1 MAFLSSMAAQ
11 PNLASSSSAGPLLG
25 SVNGSKLRQTQAAS
39 KPAPV
44 LDLPALQAASQVLQ
58 EQLVK
63 DSQIVPDLGELIS
76 GSPSSASYTV
86 FPDDYRAPFQKR
98 RHIGIPESLWQYYTT
113 TNLAT
118 HMGLLPEIDRV
129 WIAIDHN
136 LFLWDYVDGQ
146 ELSSFVDQ
154 PDVITHV
161 ALVKPKSGVFIDEI
175 TSLLVICTPVTVLL
189 IGVSTTPVPGPN
201 NQTRKEIKLY
211 ATDMSI
217 ACDVEMSSVIGTP
230 DGRIF
235 MAGSQDGNLY
245 ELHYQEKEG
254 WFGKRV
260 QLINHSVGGVQSLLP
275 RIGSSNA
282 DDRIT
287 MLVSDPARNCF
298 YTLSARN
305 TISVWRTNGDKHVQ
319 HLQTI
324 SNLYK
329 AAQDKAPGSPALTPQ
344 SFNIIALHVIDPSES
359 RSGVQLVAI
368 TTNGVRLYFSP
379 SSLGSTYGWGASTTP
394 GFRNLSLAHVRLPP
408 PNLIHPDELSNPY
421 REVSGTFGI
430 GSGQSSQPTSRPYI
444 ITILEDTCYDLGTTI
459 AVQRGDVADTDYLVC
474 MAPDLTQI
482 ASLGQVRGP
491 QVQQPAPQ
499 YVSHAYT
506 TTAVANRIPLT
517 ERATLVPVPGLTW
530 GIAPVPRSK
539 YSLATSAPANTPA
552 PLITNELATQFSEP
566 ARQYII
572 LTNGGLHWV
581 AKRRAVDAL
590 KEAIEEFQVEGN
602 AQPLIDLRDSYGRD
616 QTCAMLLAIASGNT
630 FLDPME
636 QSPLGSM
643 SHVSADLAA
652 VARQAFYDFGERPTW
667 AERVTYGTSE
677 GSGTATFS
685 GRREGLALYFARLV
699 RPFWKVKL
707 TKPGANGL
715 QELSVPDDIL
725 VIAQKNLFALKE
737 LLDTNPYLFHSA
749 PSDHTGARSAAA
761 SEQEAWKAEQSS
773 VSQLLSLLSRT
784 IEAIAFLL
792 LLNDHKLGE
801 LIAQCDPEIQK
812 LASTLTFE
820 ELITVEKGVTA
831 SRALVNVIINQQIGQ
846 QISVDT
852 ISEVLQQRCGSFCS
866 TDDVMLYKARE
877 NVRKAVETR
886 NPMER
891 QTWLGE
897 SLRLFMKGARNLE
910 FDKLREICGDYQ
922 ELNYAKGAVELPLHC
937 AQAFDT
943 DLQGQEYWIAGC
955 PANDPRAQ
963 YWERRKHCYELVLD
977 SLSVFEERCVSSKQG
992 ATQTDDPETVRG
1004 HAYELAFASEDEM
1017 FHSTL
1022 YDWLISRGMA
1032 DELLEMRPAYL
1043 EAHLKREPAS
1053 VEKLQLLWKFYVK
1066 DGQPL
1071 RAAEVL
1077 AILAES
1083 TEFDLSLDTRLE
1095 YLTLAVGNAKSH
1107 PVSVGG
1113 RHETAIAFLTDLEE
1127 KLDVAQVQ
1135 LELYNTLLPRQHE
1148 PEVAER
1154 FKALSVRLYNI
1165 TELYQLW
1172 AEPLDLPLIKLL
1184 ILHVSEHRDDG
1195 IVRPIW
1201 NKIFEEG
1208 RSSHSVEGV
1217 DPKVAADRI
1226 VTKVIPLG
1234 QRYYPSESA
1243 FPLQHIA
1250 SLLVRFALAHKGEIP
1265 YGWAPRI
1272 LVQCGVPYPEV
1283 WDILHEMYESQV
1295 PPFNEQANVQAISSD
1310 IAVLLTDWI
1319 EDAKRPQS
1327 AASRGEFPVFRIDQ
1341 AVEQYL
1347 AELEPG
1353 RTETKAAYESIK
1365 RQLRRHW

>member
-1 MAFLSSMAAQ
+1 MAFLSSVAGQ
-11 PNLASSSSAGPLLG
+11 PNLASSSSSGPLLA
-25 SVNGSKLRQTQAAS
+25 SVSGSKLRQAQTAS
-39 KPAPV
+39 KPVPV
-44 LDLPALQAASQVLQ
+44 LDLPALQAASRVLH

-63 DSQIVPDLGELIS
+63 DSQIIPDLGDMIA

-98 RHIGIPESLWQYYTT
+98 RHIGIPESLWQYYTS

-235 MAGSQDGNLY
+235 MSGSQDGNLY

-260 QLINHSVGGVQSLLP
+260 QLINHSVGGMQSLLP
-275 RIGSSNA
+275 RIGASNA

-287 MLVSDPARNCF
+287 SLVSDPARNCF
-298 YTLSARN
+298 YSLTAKN
-305 TISVWRTNGDKHVQ
+305 TISIWRTNGDKHVQ

-329 AAQDKAPGSPALTPQ
+329 AAQDKVPGSPALTPQ
-344 SFNIIALHVIDPSES
+344 NFNIIALHVIDPSES
-359 RSGVQLVAI
+359 RAGVQLVAI
-368 TTNGVRLYFSP
+368 TANGVRLYFSP
-379 SSLGSTYGWGASTTP
+379 GSTYGWSTSSP
-394 GFRNLSLAHVRLPP
+394 SGFRSLSLAHVRLPP
-408 PNLIHPDELSNPY
+408 PNLMHPDEQSNPLL
-421 REVSGTFGI
+421 EGAGPFGV
-430 GSGQSSQPTSRPYI
+430 GAGQQQPTSRPYI
-444 ITILEDTCYDLGTTI
+444 VTALEDTCYDFGITI
-459 AVQRGDVADTDYLVC
+459 AVQRGDVADTDYLLC

-482 ASLGQVRGP
+482 GSFGQVRGP
-491 QVQQPAPQ
+491 QVQQPQPQ
-499 YVSHAYT
+499 YVSHGYGT
-506 TTAVANRIPLT
+506 TTAVTNRIPLT
-517 ERATLVPVPGLTW
+517 ERATLVPIPGLTW
-530 GIAPVPRSK
+530 GMAPVPRSK
-539 YSLATSAPANTPA
+539 YSLATTAPADTPA
-552 PLITNELATQFSEP
+552 PLVTNELATQFSEP

-643 SHVSADLAA
+643 SRVSSELAG

-707 TKPGANGL
+707 TKAGAHGL
-715 QELSVPDDIL
+715 RDLSVPDDIL
-725 VIAQKNLFALKE
+725 LIAQKNLFALKE

-749 PSDHTGARSAAA
+749 PGDHTGARSATA

-784 IEAIAFLL
+784 IEAISFLL
-792 LLNDHKLGE
+792 LLNDHRLGE
-801 LIAQCDPEIQK
+801 LISQCDPEVQK
-812 LASTLTFE
+812 LLEGLTFE
-820 ELITVEKGVTA
+820 DLITADKGVTA

-877 NVRKAVETR
+877 NIRRAVETR

-910 FDKLREICGDYQ
+910 FEKLREICGDYQ
-922 ELNYAKGAVELPLHC
+922 QLSYAKGAVELPLYC

-955 PANDPRAQ
+955 PASDPRAQ
-963 YWERRKHCYELVLD
+963 FWERRKQCYELVLD
-977 SLSVFEERCVSSKQG
+977 SLSVFEERCVPGKQS
-992 ATQTDDPETVRG
+992 TSQPDDPETVRG

-1043 EAHLKREPAS
+1043 EAHLRREPVS
-1053 VEKLQLLWKFYVK
+1053 VEKFQLLWQFYVK

-1077 AILAES
+1077 AVLAES
-1083 TEFDLSLDTRLE
+1083 TDFNLSLDTRLE

-1127 KLDVAQVQ
+1127 KLEVAQVQ

-1148 PEVAER
+1148 PEVSER
-1154 FKALSVRLYNI
+1154 FKALSLRLYNI

-1184 ILHVSEHRDDG
+1184 ILHVSQHRDES

-1201 NKIFEEG
+1201 NRIFEEAI
-1208 RSSHSVEGV
+1208 EGAE
-1217 DPKVAADRI
+1217 PKAAADRI
-1226 VTKVIPLG
+1226 VAKIIPLG
-1234 QRYYPSESA
+1234 HRYYPSDSA

-1250 SLLVRFALAHKGEIP
+1250 SLLVRFALAHKGDIP

-1341 AVEQYL
+1341 AVDQYL
-1347 AELEPG
+1347 AELEPS
-1353 RTETKAAYESIK
+1353 RTETKAAYEAIK

>member
-1 MAFLSSMAAQ
+1 MAFRSS
-11 PNLASSSSAGPLLG
+11 LALQQNRASTSSPGPLIT
-25 SVNGSKLRQTQAAS
+25 SVNGSKFRQAQAAS

-44 LDLPALQAASQVLQ
+44 LDLPALQAASRVLQ
-58 EQLVK
+58 DQLVK
-63 DSQIVPDLGELIS
+63 DSQAVPDLGDMIS
-76 GSPSSASYTV
+76 GMPSSASYTV

-98 RHIGIPESLWQYYTT
+98 RHIGIPESLWQYYTS

-118 HMGLLPEIDRV
+118 HMGLLPEIERV

-154 PDVITHV
+154 PDVITNV

-189 IGVSTTPVPGPN
+189 LGVSTHPVPGPN
-201 NQTRKEIKLY
+201 NQTRMDIKLY

-217 ACDVEMSSVIGTP
+217 ACDVEMSAVIGTP

-235 MAGSQDGNLY
+235 MCGSQDGNLY

-260 QLINHSVGGVQSLLP
+260 QLINHSVGGMSSLLP
-275 RIGSSNA
+275 RLSTSNTE
-282 DDRIT
+282 DRIIT
-287 MLVSDPARNCF
+287 LVSDPARNCF
-298 YTLSARN
+298 YSLTANN

-324 SNLYK
+324 PNLYK
-329 AAQDKAPGSPALTPQ
+329 AAQDKVPGSPAITPQ
-344 SFNIIALHVIDPSES
+344 NFNIIALHVIHPSES
-359 RSGVQLVAI
+359 RNGVQLVAV
-368 TTNGVRLYFSP
+368 TANGVRLYFSP
-379 SSLGSTYGWGASTTP
+379 SSYGYGWSSAPAP
-394 GFRNLSLAHVRLPP
+394 GVRPLSLAHVRLPP
-408 PNLIHPDELSNPY
+408 PNLIHPDEQG
-421 REVSGTFGI
+421 RQFGEA
-430 GSGQSSQPTSRPYI
+430 GVGYGMGQAQQAPPRPYI
-444 ITILEDTCYDLGTTI
+444 LSGLVHSCYDLGITI
-459 AVQRGDVADTDYLVC
+459 AAQAADVADTDYILC

-482 ASLGQVRGP
+482 GSWGQLRAP
-491 QVQQPAPQ
+491 QVQQSTAN
-499 YVSHAYT
+499 YT
-506 TTAVANRIPLT
+506 NPSYGTPTGPSRPPLT
-517 ERATLVPVPGLTW
+517 ERATLISIPGLTW

-539 YSLATSAPANTPA
+539 YSLTTSAPANTPA
-552 PLITNELATQFSEP
+552 PLITNELATQLSEP

-572 LTNGGLHWV
+572 LNNGGLHWIV
-581 AKRRAVDAL
+581 KRRAIDAL
-590 KEAIEEFQVEGN
+590 KEVIEEFQVEGN
-602 AQPLIDLRDSYGRD
+602 AQPLIEFRDSYGRD

-636 QSPLGSM
+636 QSPVGSM
-643 SHVSADLAA
+643 SHVSNDLAA

-685 GRREGLALYFARLV
+685 GRREGFALYFARLV
-699 RPFWKVKL
+699 RPFWKIPI
-707 TKPGANGL
+707 TKAGANGL
-715 QELSVPDDIL
+715 QELNVPDDVL
-725 VIAQKNLFALKE
+725 VTAQKNLFALKE

-749 PSDHTGARSAAA
+749 PGDHTGARSAVA

-773 VSQLLSLLSRT
+773 VSQLLSLLGRA
-784 IEAIAFLL
+784 IEAISFILL
-792 LLNDHKLGE
+792 LSDHKLGE
-801 LIAQCDPEIQK
+801 LIAQCEPDIQK
-812 LASTLTFE
+812 LVSSLTFE
-820 ELITVEKGVTA
+820 DFITADKGVTA
-831 SRALVNVIINQQIGQ
+831 SRSLVNVIINQQIGQ

-877 NVRKAVETR
+877 NVRRAVETR
-886 NPMER
+886 NPVER

-922 ELNYAKGAVELPLHC
+922 QLSYAKGAVELPLYC
-937 AQAFDT
+937 AQVFDT

-955 PANDPRAQ
+955 PANDTRAQ
-963 YWERRKHCYELVLD
+963 FWERRKHCYELVLD
-977 SLSVFEERCVSSKQG
+977 SLSVFEERCVPGKQNP
-992 ATQTDDPETVRG
+992 TQIDDPETVRG

-1022 YDWLISRGMA
+1022 YEWLIGRGMA

-1043 EAHLKREPAS
+1043 EAHLRREPVS
-1053 VEKLQLLWKFYVK
+1053 VEKFQLLWQFYVK

-1083 TEFDLSLDTRLE
+1083 TEFNLTLDTRLE

-1127 KLDVAQVQ
+1127 KLEVAQVQ
-1135 LELYNTLLPRQHE
+1135 LELYNTLLPRQHD
-1148 PEVAER
+1148 PEVVDR
-1154 FKALSVRLYNI
+1154 FKALSQRLYNI
-1165 TELYQLW
+1165 TELYQIY
-1172 AEPLDLPLIKLL
+1172 ADPLDLPLIKLL
-1184 ILHVSEHRDDG
+1184 IFHVAEHRDESV
-1195 IVRPIW
+1195 VRPIW
-1201 NKIFEEG
+1201 NRIFEEAI
-1208 RSSHSVEGV
+1208 EGV
-1217 DPKVAADRI
+1217 DAKVAADRI
-1226 VTKVIPLG
+1226 MARVVPLG
-1234 QRYYPSESA
+1234 QRFYPSESA
-1243 FPLQHIA
+1243 FPLQHVA

-1272 LVQCGVPYPEV
+1272 LTQCGVPYPEV

-1295 PPFNEQANVQAISSD
+1295 PPFNEQPNVQAISSD

-1319 EDAKRPQS
+1319 EEAKRPQS
-1327 AASRGEFPVFRIDQ
+1327 AAARSEFPVFRIDQ

-1347 AELEPG
+1347 VELEPG
-1353 RTETKAAYESIK
+1353 RSETKAAYEAIK

>member
-1 MAFLSSMAAQ
+1 MASQ
-11 PNLASSSSAGPLLG
+11 PHLASSSSSGPLLA
-25 SVNGSKLRQTQAAS
+25 SANASKLRQTQAAS

-44 LDLPALQAASQVLQ
+44 VDLPALQAASRVLQ

-63 DSQIVPDLGELIS
+63 DSQIIPDLGDMIS
-76 GSPSSASYTV
+76 GMPSSASYTV

-98 RHIGIPESLWQYYTT
+98 RHIGIPESLWQYYTS

-235 MAGSQDGNLY
+235 MSGSQDGNLY

-275 RIGSSNA
+275 RIGGSNA

-287 MLVSDPARNCF
+287 SLVADPARNCF
-298 YTLSARN
+298 YSLTARN

-324 SNLYK
+324 ANLYK
-329 AAQDKAPGSPALTPQ
+329 AAQDKVPGSPALTPQ
-344 SFNIIALHVIDPSES
+344 GFNIVALHVIDPSES

-379 SSLGSTYGWGASTTP
+379 SPVGSTYGWSTSPTP
-394 GFRNLSLAHVRLPP
+394 GFRSLSLAHVRLPP
-408 PNLIHPDELSNPY
+408 SNLIHPDEQSTRF
-421 REVSGTFGI
+421 REAPGGY
-430 GSGQSSQPTSRPYI
+430 GAGQRQQQATSRPYI
-444 ITILEDTCYDLGTTI
+444 ITALEDACYDLGITI
-459 AVQRGDVADTDYLVC
+459 AVQRGDVADIDYLLC

-482 ASLGQVRGP
+482 GSLGQDRIP
-491 QVQQPAPQ
+491 QIQPPPPQ
-499 YVSHAYT
+499 YVNHSYGT
-506 TTAVANRIPLT
+506 TNAVANRVPLT
-517 ERATLVPVPGLTW
+517 ERATLIPMYGLTW

-539 YSLATSAPANTPA
+539 YSLTTSAPPNTPA
-552 PLITNELATQFSEP
+552 PLVTNELAIQFSEP

-572 LTNGGLHWV
+572 LTNGGLHWI

-602 AQPLIDLRDSYGRD
+602 AQPLIDLRNSYGRD

-643 SHVSADLAA
+643 SRVSAELAA
-652 VARQAFYDFGERPTW
+652 VARQAFYDLGERPTW
-667 AERVTYGTSE
+667 AERTTYGTSD

-707 TKPGANGL
+707 TKTGVNGL
-715 QELSVPDDIL
+715 KDLSVPDDIL

-749 PSDHTGARSAAA
+749 PGDHTGARSASG

-773 VSQLLSLLSRT
+773 VSQLLSLLGRT
-784 IEAIAFLL
+784 IEALSFLL
-792 LLNDHKLGE
+792 LLNDHRLGE
-801 LIAQCDPEIQK
+801 LIGQCDPEIQQ
-812 LASTLTFE
+812 LIGSLTFE
-820 ELITVEKGVTA
+820 DLITADKGVTV

-877 NVRKAVETR
+877 NIRRAVETR

-910 FDKLREICGDYQ
+910 FEKLREICGDYQ
-922 ELNYAKGAVELPLHC
+922 QLNYAKGAVELPLHC
-937 AQAFDT
+937 AQVFDT

-955 PANDPRAQ
+955 PVNDSRAQ
-963 YWERRKHCYELVLD
+963 FWERRKHCYELVLD
-977 SLSVFEERCVSSKQG
+977 SLSVFEERCAPTKQSPSQ
-992 ATQTDDPETVRG
+992 ADDPETVRA

-1022 YDWLISRGMA
+1022 YNWLIGRGMA

-1043 EAHLKREPAS
+1043 EAHLRREPIT
-1053 VEKLQLLWKFYVK
+1053 VEKFQLLWQFYVK

-1077 AILAES
+1077 AVLAES
-1083 TEFDLSLDTRLE
+1083 TDFNLSLETRLE

-1127 KLDVAQVQ
+1127 KLEVAQVQ

-1148 PEVAER
+1148 PEVSER
-1154 FKALSVRLYNI
+1154 FKALSMRLYNI

-1184 ILHVSEHRDDG
+1184 ILHVSEHRDES

-1201 NKIFEEG
+1201 NRIFEEAI
-1208 RSSHSVEGV
+1208 EGV
-1217 DPKVAADRI
+1217 EPKVAADRI
-1226 VTKVIPLG
+1226 VAKVIPLG

-1250 SLLVRFALAHKGEIP
+1250 SLLVRFALAHKGDIP

-1319 EDAKRPQS
+1319 EEAKRPQS
-1327 AASRGEFPVFRIDQ
+1327 AASRGDFPVFRIDQ
-1341 AVEQYL
+1341 AVDQYL
-1347 AELEPG
+1347 AELEPS
-1353 RTETKAAYESIK
+1353 RTETKTAYEAIK

>member
-1 MAFLSSMAAQ
+1 MALLSSMAAQ
-11 PNLASSSSAGPLLG
+11 PNLASSSSSGPLLA

-44 LDLPALQAASQVLQ
+44 LDLPALQAASRVLQ
-58 EQLVK
+58 DQLVK
-63 DSQIVPDLGELIS
+63 DSQVIPDLGEMIS
-76 GSPSSASYTV
+76 AAPSSASYTV
-86 FPDDYRAPFQKR
+86 YPDDYRAPFQKR
-98 RHIGIPESLWQYYTT
+98 RHIGIPESLWQYYTS

-146 ELSSFVDQ
+146 ELSSFTDQ

-175 TSLLVICTPVTVLL
+175 TSLLVICTPITVLL
-189 IGVSTTPVPGPN
+189 LGVSTTPVPGPN

-211 ATDMSI
+211 ATDMSVN
-217 ACDVEMSSVIGTP
+217 CDVEMSSVVGTP

-235 MAGSQDGNLY
+235 MSGSQDGNLY
-245 ELHYQEKEG
+245 EFHYQEKEG

-275 RIGSSNA
+275 RIGAASS
-282 DDRIT
+282 DDRIIS
-287 MLVSDPARNCF
+287 LVADPARNCF
-298 YTLSARN
+298 YSLTAKN

-344 SFNIIALHVIDPSES
+344 NFNIVALHVIDPSES
-359 RSGVQLVAI
+359 RSGVQLVAM

-379 SSLGSTYGWGASTTP
+379 SSYGSTYGWNTSAAP
-394 GFRNLSLAHVRLPP
+394 GYRSLSLVHVRLPP
-408 PNLIHPDELSNPY
+408 PNLIHPDEQSNPY
-421 REVSGTFGI
+421 RTATGAFNLGP
-430 GSGQSSQPTSRPYI
+430 GQQQQPTSRPYI
-444 ITILEDTCYDLGTTI
+444 ITNLEDTCYDLGITVG
-459 AVQRGDVADTDYLVC
+459 VQRGDVADADYLLC

-482 ASLGQVRGP
+482 GSFGQVRGP
-491 QVQQPAPQ
+491 QLQQTPQ
-499 YVSHAYT
+499 YVSQAYNA
-506 TTAVANRIPLT
+506 TAVASRVPLT
-517 ERATLVPVPGLTW
+517 ERATLIHIPGLTW
-530 GIAPVPRSK
+530 GMAPVPRSK
-539 YSLATSAPANTPA
+539 YSLVTSAPANTPA
-552 PLITNELATQFSEP
+552 PLVTNELATQFSEP

-590 KEAIEEFQVEGN
+590 KDAIEEFQVEGN

-636 QSPLGSM
+636 QSPLGAM
-643 SHVSADLAA
+643 SKVSPELAA

-707 TKPGANGL
+707 TTAGAHGL
-715 QELSVPDDIL
+715 QELSVPDDVL

-749 PSDHTGARSAAA
+749 PGDHTGARSATA

-773 VSQLLSLLSRT
+773 VSQLLSLLGRT
-784 IEAIAFLL
+784 IEAISFLL
-792 LLNDHKLGE
+792 LLNDHRLGE
-801 LIAQCDPEIQK
+801 LIAQCDADVQK
-812 LASTLTFE
+812 LVSSLTFE
-820 ELITVEKGVTA
+820 DLITSDKGVTA

-877 NVRKAVETR
+877 NVRRAVETR
-886 NPMER
+886 NPLER

-922 ELNYAKGAVELPLHC
+922 QLNYAKGAVELPLHC

-955 PANDPRAQ
+955 PANDARATF
-963 YWERRKHCYELVLD
+963 WERRKHCYELVLD
-977 SLSVFEERCVSSKQG
+977 SLSVFEERCVPGKQG
-992 ATQTDDPETVRG
+992 SEQTDDPDAVRG

-1043 EAHLKREPAS
+1043 EAHLRREPVT
-1053 VEKLQLLWKFYVK
+1053 VEKYQLLWQFYVK

-1083 TEFDLSLDTRLE
+1083 TDFNLSLETRLE

-1107 PVSVGG
+1107 PVSIGG

-1127 KLDVAQVQ
+1127 KLEVAQVQ
-1135 LELYNTLLPRQHE
+1135 LELYNALLPRQHE

-1154 FKALSVRLYNI
+1154 FKALSLRLYNI
-1165 TELYQLW
+1165 TDLYSSW
-1172 AEPLDLPLIKLL
+1172 ADPLDLPLIKLL
-1184 ILHVSEHRDDG
+1184 ILHVSEHRDESL
-1195 IVRPIW
+1195 VRPIW
-1201 NKIFEEG
+1201 NRIFEEAI
-1208 RSSHSVEGV
+1208 EGAE
-1217 DPKVAADRI
+1217 PKVAADRI
-1226 VTKVIPLG
+1226 MAKVIPLG

-1250 SLLVRFALAHKGEIP
+1250 SLLVRFALAHKGDLP

-1272 LVQCGVPYPEV
+1272 LVQSGVPYPEV

-1319 EDAKRPQS
+1319 EAAKRPQS
-1327 AASRGEFPVFRIDQ
+1327 AASREEFPVFRIDQ
-1341 AVEQYL
+1341 AVDQYL

>member
-1 MAFLSSMAAQ
+1 MAFLSSTADQRNFA
-11 PNLASSSSAGPLLG
+11 ASSSSGPLLA
-25 SVNGSKLRQTQAAS
+25 SVSGSKLRQAQGAS
-39 KPAPV
+39 KPVVV
-44 LDLPALQAASQVLQ
+44 LDLPALQAGSRVLQ

-63 DSQIVPDLGELIS
+63 DSQIIPDLGDMIS
-76 GSPSSASYTV
+76 GTPSSASYTV
-86 FPDDYRAPFQKR
+86 FPDDHRAPFQKR
-98 RHIGIPESLWQYYTT
+98 RHIGIPESLWQYYTS

-118 HMGLLPEIDRV
+118 HMGLFPEIDRV
-129 WIAIDHN
+129 WIAIDRN

-175 TSLLVICTPVTVLL
+175 TTLLVICTPITVLL

-201 NQTRKEIKLY
+201 GQTRKEIKMY

-217 ACDVEMSSVIGTP
+217 ACDVEMSDVVGTP

-275 RIGSSNA
+275 RIGASNA
-282 DDRIT
+282 DDRIVS
-287 MLVSDPARNCF
+287 LVSDPARNCF
-298 YTLSARN
+298 YSLTARN

-329 AAQDKAPGSPALTPQ
+329 ATQDKVPGSPALTPQ
-344 SFNIIALHVIDPSES
+344 NFSITALHVIEPSES

-379 SSLGSTYGWGASTTP
+379 GSTYGWNTSAAP
-394 GFRNLSLAHVRLPP
+394 GFRSLSLAHVRLPP
-408 PNLIHPDELSNPY
+408 PNLIHPDEQSKLY
-421 REVSGTFGI
+421 RE
-430 GSGQSSQPTSRPYI
+430 GQGAYGLGQGQQQSPSRPCI
-444 ITILEDTCYDLGTTI
+444 IKVLEYTSYDLGITL
-459 AVQRGDVADTDYLVC
+459 AVQRGDVADTDYLLC

-482 ASLGQVRGP
+482 GSLGQVRGP
-491 QVQQPAPQ
+491 QVQQPQPQ
-499 YVSHAYT
+499 YVSHAYGAPT
-506 TTAVANRIPLT
+506 QAANRIPLT
-517 ERATLVPVPGLTW
+517 ERATLVPIPGVTW

-539 YSLATSAPANTPA
+539 YSMTTTAPANTPA

-590 KEAIEEFQVEGN
+590 KDAIEEYQVEGN
-602 AQPLIDLRDSYGRD
+602 AQSLIDLRDSYGRD

-643 SHVSADLAA
+643 SQVSSELAA

-677 GSGTATFS
+677 SSGTATFS

-707 TKPGANGL
+707 TNAGANGL
-715 QELSVPDDIL
+715 QELGVPDDIL

-749 PSDHTGARSAAA
+749 PGDHTGARSATAN
-761 SEQEAWKAEQSS
+761 EQEAWKAEQSS
-773 VSQLLSLLSRT
+773 VSQLLSLLGRT
-784 IEAIAFLL
+784 IEAISFILL
-792 LLNDHKLGE
+792 LSDHRLGE
-801 LIAQCDPEIQK
+801 LISHCDPEIQR
-812 LASTLTFE
+812 LVSSLTFE
-820 ELITVEKGVTA
+820 DLITVDKGVTA

-877 NVRKAVETR
+877 NIRRAVETR

-910 FDKLREICGDYQ
+910 FEKLREICGDYQ
-922 ELNYAKGAVELPLHC
+922 QLNYAKGAVELPLHC

-955 PANDPRAQ
+955 PASDSRAQ
-963 YWERRKHCYELVLD
+963 FWERRTHCYELVLD
-977 SLSVFEERCVSSKQG
+977 SLSVFEERSTSGKPS
-992 ATQTDDPETVRG
+992 ASDDPETVRG

-1022 YDWLISRGMA
+1022 YDWLIERGMA

-1043 EAHLKREPAS
+1043 EAHLRREPVTVA
-1053 VEKLQLLWKFYVK
+1053 KFQLLWQFYVK

-1083 TEFDLSLDTRLE
+1083 TDFNLSLDMRLE

-1127 KLDVAQVQ
+1127 KLEVAQVQ

-1148 PEVAER
+1148 PDVVER
-1154 FKALSVRLYNI
+1154 FKALSLRLYNI

-1184 ILHVSEHRDDG
+1184 ILHVSQHRDDA

-1201 NKIFEEG
+1201 NRIFEEAT
-1208 RSSHSVEGV
+1208 E
-1217 DPKVAADRI
+1217 DAEPKVAADRI
-1226 VTKVIPLG
+1226 VSKVIPLG
-1234 QRYYPSESA
+1234 QRYYPSDGA

-1250 SLLVRFALAHKGEIP
+1250 SLLVRFALAHKGDLP

-1272 LVQCGVPYPEV
+1272 LVQCGVPHPEV

-1319 EDAKRPQS
+1319 DEAKRPQS
-1327 AASRGEFPVFRIDQ
+1327 AAARGDFPVFRIDQ

-1353 RTETKAAYESIK
+1353 RTETKAAYEAIK

>member
-11 PNLASSSSAGPLLG
+11 PNLASSSSTGPFLASG
-25 SVNGSKLRQTQAAS
+25 NGSKLRQAQAAS

-44 LDLPALQAASQVLQ
+44 LDLPALQAASRVLQ

-63 DSQIVPDLGELIS
+63 DSQIVPDLNDMICES

-98 RHIGIPESLWQYYTT
+98 RHIGIPESLWQYYTS

-136 LFLWDYVDGQ
+136 LFLWDYIDGQ

-154 PDVITHV
+154 PDVITYV

-217 ACDVEMSSVIGTP
+217 ACDVEMTSVIGTP
-230 DGRIF
+230 EGRIF
-235 MAGSQDGNLY
+235 MSGSQDGNLY

-275 RIGSSNA
+275 RIGGSSSE
-282 DDRIT
+282 DRILS
-287 MLVSDPARNCF
+287 LVSDSARNCF
-298 YTLSARN
+298 YSLTAKN
-305 TISVWRTNGDKHVQ
+305 TISIWRTNGDKHVQ

-329 AAQDKAPGSPALTPQ
+329 AAQDKVPGSPALTPQ

-359 RSGVQLVAI
+359 RSGGVHLVGI
-368 TTNGVRLYFSP
+368 TGNGVRLYFSP
-379 SSLGSTYGWGASTTP
+379 LSAAYGWNTNATP
-394 GFRNLSLAHVRLPP
+394 GFRNLSLVHVRLPP
-408 PNLIHPDELSNPY
+408 PNLIHPDEQSNPY
-421 REVSGTFGI
+421 RENTGGYGVGA
-430 GSGQSSQPTSRPYI
+430 GQQQAVSRPYI
-444 ITILEDTCYDLGTTI
+444 VTALEDTCYDLGITI

-474 MAPDLTQI
+474 IAPDLTQI
-482 ASLGQVRGP
+482 GSLGQVRAP
-491 QVQQPAPQ
+491 QVQPPQPQ
-499 YVSHAYT
+499 YVSHGYGNT
-506 TTAVANRIPLT
+506 TTAANRVPLT
-517 ERATLVPVPGLTW
+517 ERATLVPIPGLTW
-530 GIAPVPRSK
+530 GMAPVPRSK
-539 YSLATSAPANTPA
+539 YSTTTSAPANTPA
-552 PLITNELATQFSEP
+552 PLVTNELATQFSEP

-581 AKRRAVDAL
+581 AKRRAVDGL

-602 AQPLIDLRDSYGRD
+602 PQPLIDLRDSYGRD

-643 SHVSADLAA
+643 SQVSTELAA
-652 VARQAFYDFGERPTW
+652 VARQAFYDIGERPTW

-699 RPFWKVKL
+699 RPFWKLNL
-707 TKPGANGL
+707 TKAGAHGL
-715 QELSVPDDIL
+715 QDLSVPDDIL

-737 LLDTNPYLFHSA
+737 LLDANPYLFHSA
-749 PSDHTGARSAAA
+749 PGDHTGARSAAA

-773 VSQLLSLLSRT
+773 VSQLLSLLGRT
-784 IEAIAFLL
+784 IEAISFLL
-792 LLNDHKLGE
+792 LLSDHKLGE
-801 LIAQCDPEIQK
+801 LIAQCDQDAQK
-812 LASTLTFE
+812 LVSSLTFE
-820 ELITVEKGVTA
+820 DLITADKGVTA

-877 NVRKAVETR
+877 NVRRAVETR

-897 SLRLFMKGARNLE
+897 SLRLFMKGARHLE
-910 FDKLREICGDYQ
+910 FEKLREICGDYQ
-922 ELNYAKGAVELPLHC
+922 QLNYAKGAVELPLYC
-937 AQAFDT
+937 AHSFDT

-955 PANDPRAQ
+955 PENDARLQ
-963 YWERRKHCYELVLD
+963 FWERRKHCYELVLD
-977 SLSVFEERCVSSKQG
+977 TLSVFEERCVPGKSSTAQ
-992 ATQTDDPETVRG
+992 ADDPETIRG
-1004 HAYELAFASEDEM
+1004 HAYELAFAGEDEM

-1022 YDWLISRGMA
+1022 YDWLIGRGMA

-1043 EAHLKREPAS
+1043 EAHLRREPVT
-1053 VEKLQLLWKFYVK
+1053 VEKFQLLWKFYVK

-1083 TEFDLSLDTRLE
+1083 TDFSLTLDTRLE

-1127 KLDVAQVQ
+1127 KLEVAQVQ

-1148 PEVAER
+1148 SEVAER
-1154 FKALSVRLYNI
+1154 FKALSLRLYNI

-1172 AEPLDLPLIKLL
+1172 ADPLDLPLIKLL
-1184 ILHVSEHRDDG
+1184 ILRVSEHRDDG

-1201 NKIFEEG
+1201 NRIFEEAI
-1208 RSSHSVEGV
+1208 EGAE
-1217 DPKVAADRI
+1217 PKVAADRI
-1226 VTKVIPLG
+1226 VAKVIPLG

-1243 FPLQHIA
+1243 FPLQHVA
-1250 SLLVRFALAHKGEIP
+1250 SLLVRFALAHKGDLP
-1265 YGWAPRI
+1265 FGWAPRI
-1272 LVQCGVPYPEV
+1272 LVQCGVSYPEV

-1319 EDAKRPQS
+1319 EEAKRPQS
-1327 AASRGEFPVFRIDQ
+1327 VASRSEFPVFRIDQ

-1347 AELEPG
+1347 VELESG
-1353 RTETKAAYESIK
+1353 REETKAAYESIK